1 MENIENLEKYQ
12 NELKKILKGCN
23 SCKAKLCN
31 LCPNGKRK
39 KSLRSKIKMLSPAKE
54 NWFEKLKKFFG

>member
-12 NELKKILKGCN
+12 NELEKILKGCN